1 MITRIGRI
9 WRAHKV
15 LSLAFLAAILLTLLF
30 GVRMVVFAV
39 YWMDPAH
46 RDQTLEGWMTPRYV
60 AQSYE
65 LPPEVTALAIGVPY
79 PPQNRG
85 QTLADIAENQGVTLT
100 ELQARIE
107 AAARTHRGQ

>member
-1 MITRIGRI
+1 MIARIGRI
-9 WRAHKV
+9 WRAHKI
-15 LSLAFLAAILLTLLF
+15 LSLAFFVAILLTLLF
-30 GVRMVVFAV
+30 GVRTVVFTV

-65 LPPEVTALAIGVPY
+65 LPPEATALAIGVPY
-79 PPQNRG
+79 PPENRG
-85 QTLADIAENQGVTLT
+85 QTLAEIAKNQGVTLA

-107 AAARTHRGQ
+107 AAAKTHRGQ